1 MTRAQP
7 SLNLVHESE
16 TQRQHVRVRIPGIVE
31 IDGGNTRAQ
40 FRLHDLSAGGL
51 GFEARNVVF
60 KVGQKYAGRL
70 NVTLDPVSLAI
81 PVRFVV
87 RHFDAA
93 SGRVGA
99 SFEELGS
106 AEIASI
112 RRVVSAT
119 ICGELVGVGDVM
131 HTLSR
136 NNFTAPRGAP
146 AEAGERGVFKTM
158 RAAVVTLAMLAAGA
172 LAVIYS
178 AQRLDQRLFNT
189 TAVAARVSGPQF
201 QVTMPRDGVFR
212 SLVPDDRF
220 VAKGAPIGSFETT
233 MLDLVR
239 SQALQADLKPADLE
253 ALLDRAVSGTITSPC
268 DCRVEALF
276 VTSEQYVGKGQP
288 VAALTPVKY
297 DPYVVARFRYPEA
310 NRLAVGSPVRLS
322 IDGEVTEREGRVTE
336 IRRGFGSDEID
347 SDLVVVVQAAQP
359 IPANLVSRAVEVS
372 ARNDDLR
379 EFGMLAQSA
388 PARGGDASSAPPAA
402 GGAPKASSVVSE

>member
-16 TQRQHVRVRIPGIVE
+16 TQRQHVRVRIPGVLE

-40 FRLHDLSAGGL
+40 FRLHDLSAGGI
-51 GFEARNVVF
+51 GFEARNVAF

-70 NVTLDPVSLAI
+70 NITLDPVSLAI

-87 RHFDAA
+87 RHFD
-93 SGRVGA
+93 SSTGRVGA
-99 SFEELGS
+99 SFDELGS

-112 RRVVSAT
+112 RRVVSSF
-119 ICGELVGVGDVM
+119 ISGELVGVGDVV

-146 AEAGERGVFKTM
+146 AQTERRGFFGTV

-172 LAVIYS
+172 LALLYS

-212 SLVPDDRF
+212 SLVPDDKF

-276 VTSEQYVGKGQP
+276 VTTEQYVGKGQP
-288 VAALTPVKY
+288 IAALTPVKY
-297 DPYVVARFRYPEA
+297 DPYVVARFKYPEA
-310 NRLAVGSPVRLS
+310 NRLAVGSPVKLN
-322 IDGEVTEREGRVTE
+322 IDGEVTERAGKVAE

-347 SDLVVVVQAAQP
+347 SDLVVVVQAEQP

-379 EFGMLAQSA
+379 EFGTLARAVPS
-388 PARGGDASSAPPAA
+388 A
-402 GGAPKASSVVSE
+402 GGPESSVAAAPKASAVVSD